1 MLLFFNINWLD
12 TFRTDYVL
20 LNHHFINTI
29 RNSNMVRPLKG
40 HLQGEELRIV

>member
-20 LNHHFINTI
+20 MSACVLVCRRKN
-29 RNSNMVRPLKG
+29 VG
-40 HLQGEELRIV
+40 A